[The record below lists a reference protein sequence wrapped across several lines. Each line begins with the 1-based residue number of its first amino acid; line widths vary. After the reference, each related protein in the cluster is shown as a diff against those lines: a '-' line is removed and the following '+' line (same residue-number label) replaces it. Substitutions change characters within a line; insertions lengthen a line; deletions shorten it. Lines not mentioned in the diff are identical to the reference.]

1 MQQIATKKTYSLE
14 EYFALETALVETKHE
29 FFNGEI
35 FAMAGAH
42 PNHNTL
48 SVNLIR
54 EIGNELIKKG
64 RPCRV
69 FNSDQRVRAEQP
81 SASRIGYFYP
91 DVSVVCGKPKFSNDN
106 PPTLLNPTL
115 IIEVLSDSTR
125 EYDFGK
131 KLDYYRAIE
140 SVQEIVFMSFDKVSA
155 SLFHRQY
162 EAWILRDVLGLE
174 QMLTL
179 ESLEISIP
187 LTELYR
193 DVIFA

>member
-91 DVSVVCGKPKFSNDN
+91 DVSVVCGKPEFSSDN
-106 PPTLLNPTL
+106 PPTLLNPTV

-125 EYDFGK
+125 QYDFGK
-131 KLDYYRAIE
+131 KLDYYRAIT
-140 SVQEIVFMSFDKVSA
+140 SVQDIVFMSFDKVGA
-155 SLFHRQY
+155 SLFHRQN
-162 EAWILRDVLGLE
+162 EAWILHDVLSLE
-174 QMLTL
+174 QPLTI
-179 ESLEISIP
+179 ESLNLSLP
-187 LTELYR
+187 LVELYR
-193 DVIFA
+193 DVMFA

>member
-91 DVSVVCGKPKFSNDN
+91 DVTVVCGKPEFSNDN
-106 PPTLLNPTL
+106 PPTLLNPTVV
-115 IIEVLSDSTR
+115 IEVLSNSTR

-131 KLDYYRAIE
+131 KLDYYRAIA
-140 SVQEIVFMSFDKVSA
+140 SVQDIVFMSFDKVGA
-155 SLFHRQY
+155 SLFHRKS
-162 EAWILRDVLGLE
+162 EAWILRDVLSLE
-174 QMLTL
+174 QPLTI
-179 ESLEISIP
+179 ESLDLSLP
-187 LTELYR
+187 LAELYR
-193 DVIFA
+193 DVVFA

>member
-29 FFNGEI
+29 FFNGDI

-48 SVNLIR
+48 CVNLI
-54 EIGNELIKKG
+54 GELRDAIKRSKK
-64 RPCRV
+64 PCRV

-91 DVSVVCGKPKFSNDN
+91 DVSVVCGKPEFSNDN
-106 PPTLLNPTL
+106 PPTLLNPTVV
-115 IIEVLSDSTR
+115 IEVLSNSTR

-140 SVQEIVFMSFDKVSA
+140 SVQEIVFVSFDKVGA
-155 SLFHRQY
+155 SRFHRQND
-162 EAWILRDVLGLE
+162 AWILRDVLGLE

>member
-91 DVSVVCGKPKFSNDN
+91 DVSVVCGKPEFSSDN

-131 KLDYYRAIE
+131 KLDYYRAIA
-140 SVQEIVFMSFDKVSA
+140 SVQEIVFMSFDKVRVSV
-155 SLFHRQY
+155 FRRQND
-162 EAWILRDVLGLE
+162 AWILRDVLGLE

-193 DVIFA
+193 DVMFA

>member
-91 DVSVVCGKPKFSNDN
+91 DVSVVCGKPEFSSDN

-131 KLDYYRAIE
+131 KLDYYRAIA
-140 SVQEIVFMSFDKVSA
+140 SVQEIVFMSFDKVRVSV
-155 SLFHRQY
+155 FRRQND
-162 EAWILRDVLGLE
+162 AWILRDVLGLE

>member
-91 DVSVVCGKPKFSNDN
+91 DVSVVCGKPEFSSDN

-131 KLDYYRAIE
+131 KLDYYRAIA
-140 SVQEIVFMSFDKVSA
+140 SVQEIVFMSFDKVRVSV
-155 SLFHRQY
+155 FRRQND
-162 EAWILRDVLGLE
+162 AWILHDVLSLE
-174 QMLTL
+174 QPLTI
-179 ESLEISIP
+179 ESLNLSLP
-187 LTELYR
+187 LAELYR
-193 DVIFA
+193 DVMFA

>member
-48 SVNLIR
+48 CVNLI
-54 EIGNELIKKG
+54 GELRDAIKRSKK
-64 RPCRV
+64 PCRV

-140 SVQEIVFMSFDKVSA
+140 SVQEIVFVSFDKVGA
-155 SLFHRQY
+155 SRFHRQND
-162 EAWILRDVLGLE
+162 AWILRDVLGLE